1 MKNVM
6 AVTESD
12 EFDVIYIEEAVCRH
26 VVGQVVGTPLM
37 ASAVWDRVPLTFTR
51 KVRRLK
57 ETFIT
62 VYYSGCDAVSS
73 GFIWK

>member
-26 VVGQVVGTPLM
+26 VVGQVVGTPLL
-37 ASAVWDRVPLTFTR
+37 ASAVWDRVPLTFT
-51 KVRRLK
+51 
-57 ETFIT
+57 
-62 VYYSGCDAVSS
+62 
-73 GFIWK
+73 